1 MMNALDADLK
11 AWGVPEADIHYEAFG
26 PASVKKAAPPPTAG
40 EDSQA
45 AAAIPLTFAKSGK
58 TFDWTPA
65 AGTILDLAEANG
77 VDIASGCRAGSCG
90 TCLTAVI
97 EGDVGYATP
106 PDAAVE
112 NGSCLACVGTPK
124 GPLKIDA

>member
-11 AWGVPEADIHYEAFG
+11 AWGVPEADIHSEGFG
-26 PASVKKAAPPPTAG
+26 PASVKKPKPPAAEG
-40 EDSQA
+40 A
-45 AAAIPLTFAKSGK
+45 ADLAAVPVTFAKSGK
-58 TFDWTPA
+58 TLDWTPA

-90 TCLTAVI
+90 TCLTAVM
-97 EGDVGYATP
+97 EGDVDYETP
-106 PDAAVE
+106 PDAPIE

-124 GPLKIDA
+124 GPIKINA

>member
-1 MMNALDADLK
+1 
-11 AWGVPEADIHYEAFG
+11 
-26 PASVKKAAPPPTAG
+26 
-40 EDSQA
+40 
-45 AAAIPLTFAKSGK
+45 
-58 TFDWTPA
+58 
-65 AGTILDLAEANG
+65 
-77 VDIASGCRAGSCG
+77 
-90 TCLTAVI
+90 LTAVI

>member
-1 MMNALDADLK
+1 
-11 AWGVPEADIHYEAFG
+11 
-26 PASVKKAAPPPTAG
+26 
-40 EDSQA
+40 
-45 AAAIPLTFAKSGK
+45 
-58 TFDWTPA
+58 
-65 AGTILDLAEANG
+65 

-90 TCLTAVI
+90 TCLTAII